1 MALINELIK
10 KIADPVLK
18 ERINTELERLNKQK
32 KFGLVFEDHVPEYIS
47 LHEVPV
53 LKGSKVTY
61 RDNSTDQT
69 FIVLNIDGEKV
80 RCINR
85 ETKEIKIAEISE
97 LVTIAEFGDP
107 IYPYL
112 KKIDF
117 IKNNP
122 ESDLWHILIEADNY
136 HALQLL
142 EYVYSGKI
150 DCIYIDPPYNSGASD
165 WKYNNNYVDKTDA
178 YKHSKWLSML
188 EKRLRLSKRLL
199 NPKESVLIC
208 TIDEK
213 EYHHLGCLLE
223 EVFPE
228 AKIQMLTNVINP
240 KGVARDYGFSR
251 VEEYIY
257 IVYVGTQTIQPGIED
272 MLREKNDG
280 GKPVRWASLQRSGSN
295 SRRFEGPTMFYPIFF
310 NKDDKSFHS
319 TGESLPLNL
328 DRNTVIAPEG
338 TIAVFPL
345 GRNNDERNWQLSQ
358 ETFNE
363 RLSRGFVKFGK
374 WNEAKNS
381 RSISYLSTGVI
392 NRIASGELKILGY
405 EQDGAAIIENVST
418 IRPVSTWNKPTHSA
432 SEYGSSLLN
441 HIMPDRKFPFPKSL
455 YAVADTLKFF
465 VSNKKDAL
473 ILDFFAGSGT
483 TAHAVNLLNKEDGG
497 KRQSI
502 MVTNNEVS
510 VDESKSLKKKGFNP
524 GDIEWEDLG
533 IAHHIT
539 WPRIKCSILG
549 IDTVGSPLTDT
560 YKITRKK
567 QVLVP
572 RKIKKIDYVTPE
584 TLDTVTKRKNFV
596 SNLNSKY
603 SDLTQSLVKK
613 DEPFIVSDEHSTT
626 IIFDIEYLE
635 EWLNEIEG
643 KDHIQNFLIITNNN
657 KEFNN
662 IKDKVADL
670 MGENQ
675 SIIEEELPMSKGFDT
690 NAIFFKLGFLDKNS
704 VAIGKQLS
712 KLLPLLW
719 MKAGSVGECPS
730 IGENENVDA
739 LIYPKNKFGIL
750 IKENRFADFKNELDE
765 YPEINTVF
773 IVTDSDE
780 GYVEMSSLL
789 EVKQTFQLYKD
800 YLDNFRINIRR

>member
-345 GRNNDERNWQLSQ
+345 GRNNDERNWQLSHVETCVLLSHKSADDFISVKMEYADDRKIQPDRITYRLIQ
-358 ETFNE
+358 EYIE
-363 RLSRGFVKFGK
+363 EKYGFKVHTANIAEVKRNLGLPMYDAP
-374 WNEAKNS
+374 NAVE
-381 RSISYLSTGVI
+381 
-392 NRIASGELKILGY
+392 ELKRPY
-405 EQDGAAIIENVST
+405 KPAPEYKVEAI
-418 IRPVSTWNKPTHSA
+418 
-432 SEYGSSLLN
+432 
-441 HIMPDRKFPFPKSL
+441 
-455 YAVADTLKFF
+455 
-465 VSNKKDAL
+465 KDAL
-473 ILDFFAGSGT
+473 RHFK
-483 TAHAVNLLNKEDGG
+483 V
-497 KRQSI
+497 
-502 MVTNNEVS
+502 
-510 VDESKSLKKKGFNP
+510 
-524 GDIEWEDLG
+524 
-533 IAHHIT
+533 
-539 WPRIKCSILG
+539 
-549 IDTVGSPLTDT
+549 ID
-560 YKITRKK
+560 
-567 QVLVP
+567 
-572 RKIKKIDYVTPE
+572 
-584 TLDTVTKRKNFV
+584 
-596 SNLNSKY
+596 
-603 SDLTQSLVKK
+603 
-613 DEPFIVSDEHSTT
+613 
-626 IIFDIEYLE
+626 
-635 EWLNEIEG
+635 
-643 KDHIQNFLIITNNN
+643 
-657 KEFNN
+657 
-662 IKDKVADL
+662 
-670 MGENQ
+670 
-675 SIIEEELPMSKGFDT
+675 
-690 NAIFFKLGFLDKNS
+690 
-704 VAIGKQLS
+704 
-712 KLLPLLW
+712 
-719 MKAGSVGECPS
+719 
-730 IGENENVDA
+730 
-739 LIYPKNKFGIL
+739 
-750 IKENRFADFKNELDE
+750 
-765 YPEINTVF
+765 
-773 IVTDSDE
+773 
-780 GYVEMSSLL
+780 
-789 EVKQTFQLYKD
+789 
-800 YLDNFRINIRR
+800 

>member
-1 MALINELIK
+1 M
-10 KIADPVLK
+10 
-18 ERINTELERLNKQK
+18 
-32 KFGLVFEDHVPEYIS
+32 
-47 LHEVPV
+47 
-53 LKGSKVTY
+53 
-61 RDNSTDQT
+61 
-69 FIVLNIDGEKV
+69 
-80 RCINR
+80 
-85 ETKEIKIAEISE
+85 
-97 LVTIAEFGDP
+97 
-107 IYPYL
+107 
-112 KKIDF
+112 
-117 IKNNP
+117 
-122 ESDLWHILIEADNY
+122 
-136 HALQLL
+136 
-142 EYVYSGKI
+142 
-150 DCIYIDPPYNSGASD
+150 
-165 WKYNNNYVDKTDA
+165 
-178 YKHSKWLSML
+178 
-188 EKRLRLSKRLL
+188 
-199 NPKESVLIC
+199 
-208 TIDEK
+208 
-213 EYHHLGCLLE
+213 
-223 EVFPE
+223 
-228 AKIQMLTNVINP
+228 
-240 KGVARDYGFSR
+240 
-251 VEEYIY
+251 
-257 IVYVGTQTIQPGIED
+257 
-272 MLREKNDG
+272 
-280 GKPVRWASLQRSGSN
+280 
-295 SRRFEGPTMFYPIFF
+295 
-310 NKDDKSFHS
+310 
-319 TGESLPLNL
+319 
-328 DRNTVIAPEG
+328 
-338 TIAVFPL
+338 
-345 GRNNDERNWQLSQ
+345 
-358 ETFNE
+358 
-363 RLSRGFVKFGK
+363 
-374 WNEAKNS
+374 
-381 RSISYLSTGVI
+381 STGVI

>member
-10 KIADPVLK
+10 KISDPVLK

-32 KFGLVFEDHVPEYIS
+32 KFGLVFEDHVPEFIS
-47 LHEVPV
+47 LNEVPV
-53 LKGSKVTY
+53 LKGNKVTY
-61 RDNSTDQT
+61 RNNSTDQT
-69 FIVLNIDGEKV
+69 FIVLDINGEQV

-85 ETKEIKIAEISE
+85 ETKEIKIVEISE

-112 KKIDF
+112 KKIDSV
-117 IKNNP
+117 KNNP

-165 WKYNNNYVDKTDA
+165 WKYNNNFVDKADA

-188 EKRLRLSKRLL
+188 EKRLRLSKKLL

-223 EVFPE
+223 EIFPE
-228 AKIQMLTNVINP
+228 AKIQMLTNIINP
-240 KGVARDYGFSR
+240 KGSARDYGFSR

-257 IVYVGTQTIQPGIED
+257 IVYIGNQTIAPTGED
-272 MLREKNDG
+272 MLREKLEG
-280 GKPVRWASLQRSGSN
+280 GKPVRWASLQRSGSD
-295 SRRFEGPTMFYPIFF
+295 SRRYETPTLFYPIFF
-310 NKDDKSFHS
+310 SIDDKSFHS
-319 TGESLPLNL
+319 TGDSLPLDQ
-328 DRNTVIAPEG
+328 DRNTVVPPEG
-338 TIAVFPL
+338 TVAVFPL
-345 GRNNDERNWQLSQ
+345 GREGDERRWQLSQ
-358 ETFNE
+358 ETFKE
-363 RLSRGFVKFGK
+363 RFAKGYVKFGK
-374 WNEAKNS
+374 WDDNKQT
-381 RSISYLSTGVI
+381 RSITYLPNGII
-392 NRIASGELKILGY
+392 NRINNGDLRILGY
-405 EQDGAAIIENVST
+405 EEDGSAIVENIES
-418 IRPVSTWNKPTHSA
+418 IRPASTWNKPTHSA

-455 YAVADTLKFF
+455 YAVTDTLKFF

-510 VDESKSLKKKGFNP
+510 VDESKLLKKKGFNP
-524 GDIEWEDLG
+524 GDIEWEELG
-533 IAHHIT
+533 IANHIT

-549 IDTVGSPLTDT
+549 IDTAGSPLTDT

-567 QVLVP
+567 QVLVT
-572 RKIKKIDYVTPE
+572 RTIKKIDYVTPE
-584 TLDTVTKRKNFV
+584 TLDTITKRKNFV

-643 KDHIQNFLIITNNN
+643 KNHIKNFLIITNND
-657 KEFNN
+657 KVFNN
-662 IKDKVADL
+662 IKDIVVDL
-670 MGENQ
+670 MGEYQ
-675 SIIEEELPMSKGFDT
+675 SIKEEELPMSEGFNT
-690 NAIFFKLGFLDKNS
+690 NAIFFKLGFLDKNR
-704 VAIGKQLS
+704 VAIGRQLS
-712 KLLPLLW
+712 ELLPLLW

-730 IGENENVDA
+730 IGENEDVDA

-750 IKENRFADFKNELDE
+750 IKENRFVDFKNELDK

>member
-1 MALINELIK
+1 MIDKIFKDIKGLIKIDSPKDFLINWMPYILIFYIGNIFSK
-10 KIADPVLK
+10 HVASYVGGDVIDRILIAILEVNTMSLLPIFKTNDLIVGLVLSGLVK
-18 ERINTELERLNKQK
+18 LIVYSKGKNAK
-32 KFGLVFEDHVPEYIS
+32 KFRQGEEY
-47 LHEVPV
+47 
-53 LKGSKVTY
+53 GSA
-61 RDNSTDQT
+61 RW
-69 FIVLNIDGEKV
+69 G
-80 RCINR
+80 
-85 ETKEIKIAEISE
+85 TKKDIE
-97 LVTIAEFGDP
+97 
-107 IYPYL
+107 PY
-112 KKIDF
+112 
-117 IKNNP
+117 
-122 ESDLWHILIEADNY
+122 
-136 HALQLL
+136 
-142 EYVYSGKI
+142 
-150 DCIYIDPPYNSGASD
+150 
-165 WKYNNNYVDKTDA
+165 
-178 YKHSKWLSML
+178 
-188 EKRLRLSKRLL
+188 
-199 NPKESVLIC
+199 
-208 TIDEK
+208 IDEK
-213 EYHHLGCLLE
+213 FENNVLLTQTE
-223 EVFPE
+223 R
-228 AKIQMLTNVINP
+228 LTMDSRPSNP
-240 KGVARDYGFSR
+240 KYARNKNVMVIGGSGSGKTRFYVKPNLMQMHSS
-251 VEEYIY
+251 Y

-358 ETFNE
+358 KTFNE

-603 SDLTQSLVKK
+603 SDLAQSLVKK

-712 KLLPLLW
+712 ELLPLLW